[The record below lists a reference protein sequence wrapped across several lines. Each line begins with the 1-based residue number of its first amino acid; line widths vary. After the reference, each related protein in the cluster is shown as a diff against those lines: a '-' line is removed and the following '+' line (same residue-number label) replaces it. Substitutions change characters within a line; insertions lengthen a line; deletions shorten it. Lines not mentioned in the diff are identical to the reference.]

1 MSLIAMSSGSSCSA
15 WFHLSSCRLQLP
27 TGLSMEADAIRQ
39 RQHFVFA
46 LSIGTLPG
54 WGAHVSY
61 CWESY
66 LLRRTAAPKGGKDG
80 LAQPYSQQ
88 HSRHEQIDL
97 FCCSSVMIWLKW
109 WLGLAQL
116 SPTHTGPCRVCIII
130 SSTRHQQHPGIGTCS
145 HYNCSSMQSLSS
157 VRDASALM
165 VKAPQSVELN
175 KRANLCPAVAFSSLF
190 VCQSCQLDWDFP
202 VPRHIM
208 CPGCGCWEAG
218 RSC

>member
-1 MSLIAMSSGSSCSA
+1 MLYVKDSISCLLCPSGRCLAGVPMCPIAGSPICCVGQQ
-15 WFHLSSCRLQLP
+15 H
-27 TGLSMEADAIRQ
+27 Q
-39 RQHFVFA
+39 RVARMVLH
-46 LSIGTLPG
+46 SHT
-54 WGAHVSY
+54 
-61 CWESY
+61 
-66 LLRRTAAPKGGKDG
+66 
-80 LAQPYSQQ
+80 SQQ

-97 FCCSSVMIWLKW
+97 FCCSSVMIWLNW

-190 VCQSCQLDWDFP
+190 VCQSCQLDWDFSSP
-202 VPRHIM
+202 TSHHVPWLRVL
-208 CPGCGCWEAG
+208 GG
-218 RSC
+218 REIVLSH